1 MDMGTSKLTIKI
13 TIELDERWSG
23 NLDREG
29 LIEYLQARF
38 NSSLG
43 FRGNI
48 KKFKV
53 VKR

>member
-1 MDMGTSKLTIKI
+1 LDTGTPQLTIKM

-23 NLDREG
+23 NSDREG

-43 FRGNI
+43 FRGSI
-48 KKFKV
+48 KKFKI